1 MPISLTNIKTKLDYL
16 QLISEIE
23 QDIDAKYIVYLND
36 LKNTDIDEYFVNA
49 NMVFNNLTALKG
61 FILSL
66 LLKNINSH
74 NNKG

>member
-23 QDIDAKYIVYLND
+23 QDIDAKYIMYLND

-66 LLKNINSH
+66 LLKSINSH
-74 NNKG
+74 NNKA

>member
-1 MPISLTNIKTKLDYL
+1 MPASLTNIKTKLDYL

-23 QDIDAKYIVYLND
+23 KNIDTKYIAYLNTLKTTD
-36 LKNTDIDEYFVNA
+36 LDEYFVNA

-66 LLKNINSH
+66 LLKSINSH
-74 NNKG
+74 NNKA

>member
-23 QDIDAKYIVYLND
+23 QDIDAKYIMYLND